1 MQSRQQFLKLVFAII
16 AWSLAMMAYVTFR
29 YAQGDDRPYWAITAA
44 DLTTLSIY
52 MGLIFG
58 CLHWLSNLITD
69 VSGIRRM
76 PYAFIVAFKGLF
88 LLLGALTLAYIT
100 NWLNSW
106 DNAEQFAATSQIL
119 TAHVLNAPSAQ
130 TLIAYLVL
138 VRTGLAFIEQ
148 MGLLVGPRVLL
159 NIGMGKYHKPRY
171 EERIFL
177 FLDMVSSTAHAE
189 ALGDYRFS
197 RLIQDCFDLLSDV
210 VTQNQGEIYRYVG
223 DAVLIS
229 WPQRHRSR
237 ARLCLNV
244 YFDFVQTLYWNRHYF
259 QKEYGFVPKF
269 KAAAHGGQVVAA
281 LVGVYKQEIS
291 FFSDVLNTL
300 ARLQDQCGPLGCQ
313 MLVSDQVKE
322 ALDDDHSYDLLSLG
336 PIRLKG
342 KQQEIEVFSVSR
354 TYSAADPQSSPQEF

>member
-313 MLVSDQVKE
+313 MLISHQVKD
-322 ALDDDHSYDLLSLG
+322 ALDGEHNYDLLSLG
-336 PIRLKG
+336 PVRLKG